1 MQGGEATVARNSKDA
16 TLPASAAAGGSP
28 TEQPVAPARRR
39 RKGEAPKVSETD
51 ISVGERERR
60 REERGFET
68 SSRTTF
74 FVVGSQCVDEKTSET
89 PPPRLAPTSR
99 SPFPAPPASKAKHPE
114 GQSQHASFQPKTKP
128 NQTKPNQTNEKQ
140 KQDQRALNQA
150 FSKHKAGLFS
160 KAAEL
165 SRLSVDARVFV
176 FVGSAARGISWSYA
190 TKGKFSR
197 RTIGRRRKKEEE
209 GGGGAAAA
217 AATAAAAASAP
228 ERPRP
233 AKKSKTFYSNDT
245 RTAES
250 AVLQLL
256 RGAASAADG
265 GREYAPETAV
275 VGEEEEEDES
285 ESEREEEEEE
295 QEEGEAAAAKA
306 STSSSSDPDS
316 GSDSD
321 SSDDDGSE
329 DDSSSDDDDG
339 SSSDGDSSEDSS
351 SSEDEEEDGSD
362 GGDAV
367 PPPLPRPSANED
379 LFSLEEGEELVPLP
393 MEAALA
399 PAPPPPAS
407 VAFLGPDRRR
417 TARGRR

>member
-1 MQGGEATVARNSKDA
+1 MQRREGIRNIVKDDI
-16 TLPASAAAGGSP
+16 LRRR
-28 TEQPVAPARRR
+28 QPARCRQNIR
-39 RKGEAPKVSETD
+39 APPPP
-51 ISVGERERR
+51 
-60 REERGFET
+60 
-68 SSRTTF
+68 
-74 FVVGSQCVDEKTSET
+74 
-89 PPPRLAPTSR
+89 PPPRPDLSLALPRPARLQGQTSR
-99 SPFPAPPASKAKHPE
+99 R
-114 GQSQHASFQPKTKP
+114 TKP
-128 NQTKPNQTNEKQ
+128 TRLFPTQNQAKPNQTNEKQ

-165 SRLSVDARVFV
+165 SRLSADARVFV

-362 GGDAV
+362 GGDAAP

>member
-74 FVVGSQCVDEKTSET
+74 FVVDSQCVDEKTSET
-89 PPPRLAPTSR
+89 PPPPPRPDLSLALPRPARLQGQTSR
-99 SPFPAPPASKAKHPE
+99 R
-114 GQSQHASFQPKTKP
+114 TKP
-128 NQTKPNQTNEKQ
+128 TRLFPTQNQTKPNQTNEKQ

-165 SRLSVDARVFV
+165 SRLSADARVFV

-367 PPPLPRPSANED
+367 PPPPLPRPSANED